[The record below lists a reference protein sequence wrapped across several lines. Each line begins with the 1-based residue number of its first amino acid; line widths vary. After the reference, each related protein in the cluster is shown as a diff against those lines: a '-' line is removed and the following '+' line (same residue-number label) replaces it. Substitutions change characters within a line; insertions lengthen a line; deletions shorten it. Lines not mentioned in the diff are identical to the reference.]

1 MADHRGGK
9 PEAPGK
15 PVLLLFDQALSGLE
29 SAARE
34 KMTEMLA
41 DRARR
46 GEDQQALLHD
56 ILKIVLLDPG
66 GDQVG
71 AGPQPGRSSRL
82 ASARGRVREQQCRR
96 VDLLS
101 RAVAADHSC
110 FPC

>member
-71 AGPQPGRSSRL
+71 TRTAARPVITAGVGARPG
-82 ASARGRVREQQCRR
+82 
-96 VDLLS
+96 
-101 RAVAADHSC
+101 
-110 FPC
+110 P